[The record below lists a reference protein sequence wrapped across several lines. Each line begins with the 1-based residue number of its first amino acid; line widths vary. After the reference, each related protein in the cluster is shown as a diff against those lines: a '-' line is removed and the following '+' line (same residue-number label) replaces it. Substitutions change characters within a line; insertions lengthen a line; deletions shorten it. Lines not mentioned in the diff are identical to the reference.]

1 MVSLTSYLMV
11 GGTLFAIGLF
21 GALSRRNILGVL
33 IGIELMFNAA
43 NINFMAF
50 NRYLHPGQP
59 WGQGFALFVIAL
71 AAAEAVV
78 GLALV
83 LAIFRNFKSVL
94 AENLNILKG

>member
-1 MVSLTSYLMV
+1 MLGLTGYLMV
-11 GGTLFAIGLF
+11 GAALLGIGIF
-21 GALSRRNILGVL
+21 GALSRRNILSVL

-43 NINFMAF
+43 NINFVAF

-59 WGQGFALFVIAL
+59 WGQGFAVFVIAL

-83 LAIFRNFKSVL
+83 LAIYRNFKTVL
-94 AENLNILKG
+94 AENLDLLKG

>member
-43 NINFMAF
+43 NINFVAF

-83 LAIFRNFKSVL
+83 LAIYRNFNSVL

>member
-1 MVSLTSYLMV
+1 MIGLTSYLLV
-11 GGTLFAIGLF
+11 GAALFGIGLF

-43 NINFMAF
+43 NINFVAF

-59 WGQGFALFVIAL
+59 WGQGFAVFVIAL

-83 LAIFRNFKSVL
+83 LSIYRNFKSVL
-94 AENLNILKG
+94 VENLTLLKG

>member
-1 MVSLTSYLMV
+1 MVSGVLL
-11 GGTLFAIGLF
+11 AIGLY
-21 GALSRRNILGVL
+21 GVLARRNMLAVL
-33 IGIELMFNAA
+33 MSIELIFNAA
-43 NINFMAF
+43 NLNFVAF

-59 WGQGFALFVIAL
+59 WGQAAVLFIVAI

-83 LAIFRNFKSVL
+83 LAIYRNFKTVF